1 MERNKNADAVTAVAL
16 AVGAV
21 AVVGGGVVALGMF
34 MGYST
39 ITATITIGGVAMKIA
54 MQK

>member
-1 MERNKNADAVTAVAL
+1 MESKNAEAVTAVAL

-34 MGYST
+34 MGYSIIDLT
-39 ITATITIGGVAMKIA
+39 MTIGGVALNIA
-54 MQK
+54 MKK